1 MYKLDL
7 NELYFE
13 FFIWG
18 YDDITHED
26 ITKLL
31 NINPTMIYIKG
42 KPMNPKM
49 KILAKK
55 NGWRIDNP
63 LDNKSLFED
72 QLNAMLDLLEPK
84 IEILQMLSKKYGCEY
99 EFSLALFIYNRKE
112 STPWVHLTPRYNEF
126 IRQIEVEFDLDLYCP
141 PDDEEM
147 SETE

>member
-13 FFIWG
+13 FIIRG
-18 YDDITHED
+18 YNDITHED
-26 ITKLL
+26 ITRML
-31 NINPTMIYIKG
+31 NIKPSKIYIKG

-63 LDNKSLFED
+63 LANKSLFED

-99 EFSLALFIYNRKE
+99 EFSLAIFIYNRKE

>member
-1 MYKLDL
+1 MEKLDL
-7 NELYFE
+7 NNMYFD
-13 FFIWG
+13 FCIWN
-18 YDDITHED
+18 YEDITHED
-26 ITKLL
+26 ITRMLEITPSIVYVKGQRIRP
-31 NINPTMIYIKG
+31 NIPRLSKQ
-42 KPMNPKM
+42 
-49 KILAKK
+49 
-55 NGWRIDNP
+55 NGWILKNP

>member
-1 MYKLDL
+1 MEKLDL
-7 NELYFE
+7 NNMYFD
-13 FFIWG
+13 FCIWN
-18 YDDITHED
+18 YEDITHED

-99 EFSLALFIYNRKE
+99 EFSLAIFIYNRKE

-126 IRQIEVEFDLDLYCP
+126 IRQVEVEFDLDLYCP

>member
-13 FFIWG
+13 FIIRG
-18 YDDITHED
+18 YNDITHED
-26 ITKLL
+26 ITRML
-31 NINPTMIYIKG
+31 NIKPSKIYIKG

-49 KILAKK
+49 KILAKQ
-55 NGWRIDNP
+55 NGWRLNNP
-63 LDNKSLFED
+63 LANKSLFED

-99 EFSLALFIYNRKE
+99 EFSLAIFIYNRKE

>member
-13 FFIWG
+13 FIIRG
-18 YDDITHED
+18 YNDITHED
-26 ITKLL
+26 ITRML
-31 NINPTMIYIKG
+31 NIKPSKIYIKG

-49 KILAKK
+49 KILAKE
-55 NGWRIDNP
+55 NGWRLNNP
-63 LDNKSLFED
+63 LANKSLFED

-99 EFSLALFIYNRKE
+99 EFSLAIFIYNRKE

-126 IRQIEVEFDLDLYCP
+126 IRQLEVEFDLDLYCP

>member
-13 FFIWG
+13 FCIWN
-18 YDDITHED
+18 YEDITHED

-99 EFSLALFIYNRKE
+99 EFSLAIFIYNRKE

-126 IRQIEVEFDLDLYCP
+126 IRQVEVEFDLDLYCP

>member
-1 MYKLDL
+1 MEKLDL

-13 FFIWG
+13 FCIWN
-18 YDDITHED
+18 YEDITHED

-99 EFSLALFIYNRKE
+99 EFSLAIFIYNRKE

-126 IRQIEVEFDLDLYCP
+126 IRQLEVEFDLDLYCP

>member
-1 MYKLDL
+1 MEKLDL
-7 NELYFE
+7 NNMYFD
-13 FFIWG
+13 FCIWN
-18 YDDITHED
+18 YEDITHED

-99 EFSLALFIYNRKE
+99 EFSLAIFIYNRKE

-126 IRQIEVEFDLDLYCP
+126 IRQLEVEFDLDLYCP